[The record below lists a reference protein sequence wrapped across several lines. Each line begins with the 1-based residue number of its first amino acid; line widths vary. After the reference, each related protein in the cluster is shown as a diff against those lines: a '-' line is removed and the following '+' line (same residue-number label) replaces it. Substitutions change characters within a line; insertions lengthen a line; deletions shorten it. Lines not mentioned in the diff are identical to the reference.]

1 MYKNENSKDILK
13 DCEEVLSPKLSKPK
27 PILNDDKKLQKD
39 LKKKKLSQALRANLT
54 RRKTD

>member
-1 MYKNENSKDILK
+1 MLKNENNKDILK
-13 DCEEVLSPKLSKPK
+13 GSEVTLSQHKSKSKPIIK
-27 PILNDDKKLQKD
+27 TDKKLQKD